1 MTLSETSLVCVCAQS
16 CPTICAHQ
24 ASLCMGF
31 SRQEYWSGLPCPPPG
46 DLPYPGMEPVPPAS
60 LAFAGRFITASTT
73 WEALCSKHMFE
84 IELFIFYFAS
94 CLIPQK
100 QKLPSDQ
107 AGIHECLH
115 FQGSLQSD
123 KGRLQLPDQPGTSHC
138 ALWPGNWGQVMDLKT
153 EHKSQKEEVMIRV
166 REEENWTL
174 GCRLYWWGGSLWAFG
189 RTGCHRDSGHPGG

>member
-1 MTLSETSLVCVCAQS
+1 MKLLWCVCAQS
-16 CPTICAHQ
+16 CPAICAHQ

-166 REEENWTL
+166 REEEN
-174 GCRLYWWGGSLWAFG
+174 
-189 RTGCHRDSGHPGG
+189 